1 MGPGICLSV
10 SSQVPRPSC
19 VEGRENEGSKTAE
32 FSFIGRLRKIFSW
45 KVGKGAH
52 NWNRQHVNSNF
63 FSDDPSI
70 SQLGAA
76 VEPLF
81 SLRPIFH
88 FPSANFPLPCSA
100 FFNWISLQI
109 IFHICFPLSN
119 CMCWFATSLRPIFHF
134 PSANFPL
141 SFAQSATENCQ
152 CLCFVL
158 LHTILHLRRRQR
170 RWRRRRG
177 KEMCCAWDILTCNC
191 NVTLSSG
198 CEAAFDQWCI
208 QPKCFSEDG
217 GGSRN
222 WNGSF
227 NCSGSCNFWWSL
239 HQAEANSPITAC
251 AAAWL
256 SGIVH
261 PGTHVSWEEKHCTIF

>member
-1 MGPGICLSV
+1 MRIADLPTFWSPITTRRSRSPSWRTCQTEEAVDCSSGLRHPDSQYGA
-10 SSQVPRPSC
+10 SQVPRPSC

-32 FSFIGRLRKIFSW
+32 FFFIGRLWKNFSW
-45 KVGKGAH
+45 KVGKDAH

-119 CMCWFATSLRPIFHF
+119 CMC
-134 PSANFPL
+134 
-141 SFAQSATENCQ
+141 
-152 CLCFVL
+152 
-158 LHTILHLRRRQR
+158 
-170 RWRRRRG
+170 
-177 KEMCCAWDILTCNC
+177 
-191 NVTLSSG
+191 
-198 CEAAFDQWCI
+198 
-208 QPKCFSEDG
+208 
-217 GGSRN
+217 
-222 WNGSF
+222 
-227 NCSGSCNFWWSL
+227 
-239 HQAEANSPITAC
+239 
-251 AAAWL
+251 
-256 SGIVH
+256 
-261 PGTHVSWEEKHCTIF
+261 